1 MTGNYDKVLF
11 EWPSHKWEYH
21 VVTSKIPSEEMFGI
35 TRIQKWVWDI
45 TFEQKFVD
53 TANQIFF
60 NKKSRDYSI

>member
-1 MTGNYDKVLF
+1 
-11 EWPSHKWEYH
+11 
-21 VVTSKIPSEEMFGI
+21 MFGI
-35 TRIQKWVWDI
+35 TGIQKWVWDI